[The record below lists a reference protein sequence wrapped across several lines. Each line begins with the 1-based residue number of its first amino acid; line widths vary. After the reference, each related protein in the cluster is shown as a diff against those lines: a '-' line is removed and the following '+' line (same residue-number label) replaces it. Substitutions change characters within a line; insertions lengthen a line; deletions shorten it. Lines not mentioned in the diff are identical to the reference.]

1 MEPTPLTREDIPI
14 GGIYMD
20 KNGKK
25 VRVTAIEKER
35 VTWVDLDERDTG
47 TTNIDSFIKNYHPVS
62 TDESR
67 AA

>member
-1 MEPTPLTREDIPI
+1 
-14 GGIYMD
+14 MD

-62 TDESR
+62 ADESR
-67 AA
+67 TA